1 MNKYYKILELDKII
15 EKLTQEIR
23 IDDNLNKLN
32 ELELSNNIDEIR
44 TSLDETDEAVRIIFR
59 MGRFEILFTKNVNLF
74 VLKAKKN
81 MVLAIE
87 DFIEIGRFLD
97 TVKNTSLF
105 NQSLKSANIDAPI
118 FNNYVDKLCYSKD
131 YNLRL
136 KEVFSNSGEILDS
149 ASPLLKQ
156 IRKSILDF
164 DKNIT
169 TKLNEIINKNAS
181 KLTQPVVTMR
191 NES

>member
-1 MNKYYKILELDKII
+1 MGGFEFKKKFGYEYPLI
-15 EKLTQEIR
+15 EF
-23 IDDNLNKLN
+23 NKL
-32 ELELSNNIDEIR
+32 I
-44 TSLDETDEAVRIIFR
+44 
-59 MGRFEILFTKNVNLF
+59 
-74 VLKAKKN
+74 
-81 MVLAIE
+81 
-87 DFIEIGRFLD
+87 
-97 TVKNTSLF
+97 VKNTSLF

-169 TKLNEIINKNAS
+169 KNNT
-181 KLTQPVVTMR
+181 L
-191 NES
+191 